1 MPGNP
6 HLAIALRMRTSATS
20 GARRDS
26 PYTGGGPTQQNVLG
40 ASAIRSNWFNPVILG
55 SVLTFFNV
63 SAYVY
68 DVQGAAVDQI
78 SSAMQLANVNAFVDF
93 MPGDSNGPFPSG
105 FSLIVPNLDHGDGTK
120 GDTMLPL
127 ATITARLLGG
137 SLRTIALGD
146 PIGLLL
152 LSNSPIIGLP
162 KLRYHVRWRNVTY
175 AGVSQALTNFA
186 FDAPTDTTPVNLTG
200 TGLLRY
206 PYLGP

>member
-1 MPGNP
+1 MPLATQHVARWRSVYEP
-6 HLAIALRMRTSATS
+6 HTSLFT
-20 GARRDS
+20 D
-26 PYTGGGPTQQNVLG
+26 T
-40 ASAIRSNWFNPVILG
+40 IRPHPLSTYIPG
-55 SVLTFFNV
+55 STLTFFNT

-68 DVQGAAVDQI
+68 DVQAAAVDQI

-93 MPGDSNGPFPSG
+93 MPGDVNGPFPQG

-120 GDTMLPL
+120 GDTLLPL
-127 ATITARLLGG
+127 AMVTARLLGG

-152 LSNSPIIGLP
+152 LSNSAIIGLP
-162 KLRYHVRWRNVTY
+162 KLRYHVRWRNVSY
-175 AGVSQALTNFA
+175 AGLSQTLPNFA